1 MKAHHHVVGVL
12 LAGGQARRMG
22 GGDKCLQSLGGVT
35 LLERAIQR
43 ARPQVDTL
51 ILNANGDVSR
61 FAAFD
66 VPVVADVIDGFAGP
80 LAGVLTAMEWTA
92 ENAADHETVVSFP
105 TDAPFFPTDL
115 VDTMLEARRLAGAA
129 LACAASK
136 GRTHPVF
143 GVWPVALRHELR
155 DALEGGERKIDRW
168 TEQYPI
174 VTVEFAAVGV
184 DPFFN
189 ANTPEDLIQ
198 AERFLAE
205 EGK

>member
-1 MKAHHHVVGVL
+1 
-12 LAGGQARRMG
+12 MG

-105 TDAPFFPTDL
+105 TDAPFFRPIWSTRCW
-115 VDTMLEARRLAGAA
+115 RRVGLAGAA

>member
-1 MKAHHHVVGVL
+1 MKAHRHVVGVL

-22 GGDKCLQSLGGVT
+22 GGDKCLQPLGSVT
-35 LLERAIQR
+35 LLDRAIQR

-51 ILNANGDVSR
+51 ILNANGDTSR

-66 VPVVADVIDGFAGP
+66 VPVVSDVIDGFAGP
-80 LAGVLTAMEWTA
+80 LAGVLTAMEWTVA
-92 ENAADHETVVSFP
+92 NVPDHETVVSFP

-115 VDTMLEARRLAGAA
+115 VDAMLEARRLAGAA

-143 GVWPVALRHELR
+143 GVWPVGLRHELR
-155 DALEGGERKIDRW
+155 TALEGGERKIDRW

-174 VTVEFAAVGV
+174 VTVDFAAVGI

-198 AERFLAE
+198 AERFLSE
-205 EGK
+205 EGV